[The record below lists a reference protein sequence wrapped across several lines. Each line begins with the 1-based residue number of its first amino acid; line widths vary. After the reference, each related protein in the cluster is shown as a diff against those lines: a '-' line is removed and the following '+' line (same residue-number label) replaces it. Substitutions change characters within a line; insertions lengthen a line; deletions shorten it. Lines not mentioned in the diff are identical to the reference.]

1 MTKNIKNTHIQNSR
15 EYEDYID
22 KKTNYFEDR
31 KPIDISYLDKVFYPG
46 TLAAVLNKVVDNNQ
60 ILNSV
65 KLFNYNTPAVGRVK
79 FPAFPIDWKLVKYN
93 NVVAVNLA
101 LQINK
106 LLGAYKHPINKK
118 LSSEQ
123 IDAVINYLK
132 SNPKI
137 NLNDLTPQEK
147 AILIDEA
154 RQLNNLLDFS
164 IIVEKNPQIYKLV
177 EQINNNEALNY
188 KLLNPNKMYTKT
200 KDDILKEEPTLGKLD
215 FSSYSP
221 IISVAD
227 LEIIAALLEAQQE
240 DRNIIEIPQY
250 DNDFVRPNCS
260 KPENSWK
267 LTKMQQEAKNLYKLL
282 KELNLI
288 KPPIEEADT
297 VIKEGSN
304 WDELEKNWKMLVNEG
319 KAENLKYLLEDYSGN
334 KPTETEDVAYRA
346 NEPSL
351 LHNAQGDTLN
361 PSNPAIGDDTS
372 DNNSLLLDFVGFIIG
387 GAALITLIGYI
398 YKRYNENSK
407 HSQDNS
413 NSWDTT
419 FLLEKENKDTSLLGG
434 HQETSKVLSDGAE

>member
-1 MTKNIKNTHIQNSR
+1 MTKNIKKTQIQNSR

-31 KPIDISYLDKVFYPG
+31 TPIDISMLTKVFYPG
-46 TLAAVLNKVVDNNQ
+46 TLAAILNKVVDNNQ

-65 KLFNYNTPAVGRVK
+65 KLFNYNTTAIGIAG
-79 FPAFPIDWKLVKYN
+79 FPPFPIDWKLVKYN
-93 NVVAVNLA
+93 NALMVNLA

-118 LSSEQ
+118 LSSKQ
-123 IDAVINYLK
+123 IDAVIDYLK

-164 IIVEKNPQIYKLV
+164 IIVEKNPQVYKLV
-177 EQINNNEALNY
+177 DQINNNEALNY

-200 KDDILKEEPTLGKLD
+200 KNDILKEEPTLGKLD
-215 FSSYSP
+215 FSPYSP

-260 KPENSWK
+260 KPENSRK
-267 LTKMQQEAKNLYKLL
+267 LIKMQQEAKNLYKLL

-288 KPPIEEADT
+288 KPPVEEADT
-297 VIKEGSN
+297 VIKEGRN
-304 WDELEKNWKMLVNEG
+304 WDDLAKNWKMLVNEG
-319 KAENLKYLLEDYSGN
+319 KAENLKYLLEDCFGN
-334 KPTETEDVAYRA
+334 KPTETEAVAYRT
-346 NEPSL
+346 NEPNL
-351 LHNAQGDTLN
+351 PHNNFAQGDTLN
-361 PSNPAIGDDTS
+361 PSNPTIGDGTS
-372 DNNSLLLDFVGFIIG
+372 DNNSLLLDFVGLIIG
-387 GAALITLIGYI
+387 GAALVILPFLITVES
-398 YKRYNENSK
+398 RE
-407 HSQDNS
+407 
-413 NSWDTT
+413 
-419 FLLEKENKDTSLLGG
+419 
-434 HQETSKVLSDGAE
+434 LSCQS